1 MEPATITAMIIL
13 AVFTVAILMTG
24 IYSSWEFSALL
35 AIICVTAPL
44 FLVPSQYFDF
54 LKITLFDAEIYKVT
68 VFTYLLVFVS
78 VVVGYAFNSWLK
90 VIFVG
95 IFLALIAYKLG
106 LLGNVPVDISLSLG
120 GKNAAGANI
129 G

>member
-1 MEPATITAMIIL
+1 MEPAITIL
-13 AVFTVAILMTG
+13 AIFTVAVLIIG
-24 IYSSWEFSALL
+24 IHSSWEYAALL
-35 AIICVTAPL
+35 AMACTIAPL